1 VADEVRRL
9 LDTIV
14 QRWVVNNELRAVEL
28 DASAAESGQEIE
40 TDQQEAVRREM
51 SRAGDLAPAFRD
63 GLVRAWQQA
72 KAGGHDLSLDDR
84 DAEENRIADAL
95 VRFLVS
101 YDLATSHSTET
112 EANHYIYAVAIDWSR
127 LGDVARDAGI
137 DLEQVLDRLV
147 EQTTR

>member
-14 QRWVVNNELRAVEL
+14 QRWVVDNELRAVEL

-40 TDQQEAVRREM
+40 TDQQEAVRREV

-63 GLVRAWQQA
+63 GLMRAWRQA
-72 KAGGHDLSLDDR
+72 KSGGKELTLDDR
-84 DAEENRIADAL
+84 DPEENRIADAL

-101 YDLATSHSTET
+101 YDLASSRSTET
-112 EANHYIYAVAIDWSR
+112 DANHYIYAVAIDWFR

-137 DLEQVLDRLV
+137 DLEHVLDRLV
-147 EQTTR
+147 EQAAR